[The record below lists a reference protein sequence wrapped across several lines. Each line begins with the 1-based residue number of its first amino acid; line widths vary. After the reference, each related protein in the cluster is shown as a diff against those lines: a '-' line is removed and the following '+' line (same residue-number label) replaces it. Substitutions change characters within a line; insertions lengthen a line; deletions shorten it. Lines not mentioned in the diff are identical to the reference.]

1 MQLPKGASSS
11 HASHNRVPGPRTEA
25 EVGEQDLVRS
35 LLSGHDIRI
44 VLQPQIELMTGRIV
58 GAEALARWTHPE
70 LGNIQPSRFIPL
82 ANACSLN
89 VLLFY
94 CIKAKVSV
102 LLRTLMRNGCPIP
115 IAVKA
120 SADTL
125 CTSGLAQRLEHT
137 LRPPGWAKAR
147 SEDHRLAKK

>member
-82 ANACSLN
+82 ANACNLN

-94 CIKAKVSV
+94 RSEERRVGTECVST
-102 LLRTLMRNGCPIP
+102 RR
-115 IAVKA
+115 
-120 SADTL
+120 S
-125 CTSGLAQRLEHT
+125 R
-137 LRPPGWAKAR
+137 WAR
-147 SEDHRLAKK
+147 SH

>member
-1 MQLPKGASSS
+1 
-11 HASHNRVPGPRTEA
+11 
-25 EVGEQDLVRS
+25 
-35 LLSGHDIRI
+35 
-44 VLQPQIELMTGRIV
+44 MTGRIV

-94 CIKAKVSV
+94 CIKAKVAV

-120 SADTL
+120 SADR
-125 CTSGLAQRLEHT
+125 SEEHT
-137 LRPPGWAKAR
+137 SELPSLMR
-147 SEDHRLAKK
+147 SSYAVFCLKQKIQRK